1 MAATPEKKVKTAVG
15 KLLARYGVYFFY
27 PVATGMGR
35 AGIPDIIGC
44 FKGHFIAI
52 ECKAGKNTTT
62 ALQERELYNIQSAGG
77 IAIVINESNI
87 VDLEEILNESTSTTS
102 APASDN
108 T

>member
-44 FKGHFIAI
+44 F
-52 ECKAGKNTTT
+52 
-62 ALQERELYNIQSAGG
+62 
-77 IAIVINESNI
+77 
-87 VDLEEILNESTSTTS
+87 
-102 APASDN
+102 
-108 T
+108 